1 MHCANISPQCCI
13 NFVSPLL
20 MNGYMSTVQSLSQH
34 AFWHVTQ
41 ALLIFSFNK
50 LGTTCYCFVS
60 KWLLCKKPTETVT
73 PTQHHL
79 SPTFHYLHL
88 SWVFFIM
95 TYAHLKFFIPIMLTA
110 RDMTMLSHFPIRF
123 LLLLWHRHIFA
134 LRIIAVLANHNS
146 VLRKYII
153 ST

>member
-20 MNGYMSTVQSLSQH
+20 MNGYMTTVQSLSQH

-73 PTQHHL
+73 PTQHHP

-88 SWVFFIM
+88 SWVFF
-95 TYAHLKFFIPIMLTA
+95 YYDLCPLKVFHPHHAH
-110 RDMTMLSHFPIRF
+110 SS
-123 LLLLWHRHIFA
+123 WHDNAQPFSNQIF
-134 LRIIAVLANHNS
+134 IAVVASSYICTENYSSISESQLSLAQIHH
-146 VLRKYII
+146 
-153 ST
+153 

>member
-60 KWLLCKKPTETVT
+60 RLWHQPNITYHLLFTIYT
-73 PTQHHL
+73 
-79 SPTFHYLHL
+79 
-88 SWVFFIM
+88 WVGFFFTM